1 LPGWA
6 VRAAQHYDFNP
17 TQAASL
23 ARAREVDEKWRIR
36 RGSCFLPI
44 GDLPVGDVMLGQKIA
59 LETFESRAL
68 AATRNFTP
76 NAFPFRPTRPLR

>member
-1 LPGWA
+1 
-6 VRAAQHYDFNP
+6 
-17 TQAASL
+17 
-23 ARAREVDEKWRIR
+23 
-36 RGSCFLPI
+36 
-44 GDLPVGDVMLGQKIA
+44 MLGQKIA